1 MTEPLVGSAARK
13 PVLLVVEEE
22 DGVRHLLELALGR
35 QGFHVLGASSGT
47 HALRL
52 YQEQGADIDLVLIEV
67 RMNGLSG
74 AETVA
79 KLREINPGL
88 RCCFMSGDTAL
99 NKADQLLGDG
109 VLHVFQKPFLSLAE
123 LGSTLRKFLNA

>member
-1 MTEPLVGSAARK
+1 MTEPPVGSTEK
-13 PVLLVVEEE
+13 ELVLLVVEEE
-22 DGVRHLLELALGR
+22 DSVRHLLELALGR
-35 QGFHVLGASSGT
+35 QGFRVLGASSGT

-52 YQEQGADIDLVLIEV
+52 YQEQGTNIGLVLIEV

-74 AETVA
+74 PETVA
-79 KLREINPGL
+79 KLREINPDV
-88 RCCFMSGDTAL
+88 RCCFMSGDAPL

-123 LGSTLRKFLNA
+123 LGSTLRKLLDA